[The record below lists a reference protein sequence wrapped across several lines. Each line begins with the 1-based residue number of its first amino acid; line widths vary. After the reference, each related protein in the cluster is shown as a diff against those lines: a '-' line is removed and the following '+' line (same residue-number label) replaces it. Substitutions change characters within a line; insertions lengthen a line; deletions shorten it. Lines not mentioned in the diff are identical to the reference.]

1 MRRARRRRHR
11 AVAALVTLGAGLAA
25 GCEVAGTT
33 APDVDRRVVVH
44 AVLNPG
50 VAQQT
55 IIVERTVRSVGQS
68 VDGTRAYEPI
78 TNARVVIYG
87 PRQDSAVAVRSAGAD
102 AGVYRVQSIT
112 VTDGSAGT
120 AVPNVLRLRPGER
133 YRLRVETTLGVA
145 LGETRIPVGG
155 AFDVARRTFNLDRDT
170 LRLDLAAVRN
180 AAGFFLRHETS
191 SVAHEHYATAIDAV
205 LLLPQVAARGEPGAK
220 PWPFAF
226 AHESIYPG
234 ITQRFTVVAVD
245 SNYFKYYVAGFDPFG
260 DDTRGNTLT
269 GGVGL
274 FGAVAPLMSKT
285 LDLTADADTPIEG
298 TWIDDFVQTTL
309 TSTISLNSTPYYPG
323 DAGGRRLSLTGTG
336 RAEGGTVEAYGYTE
350 AVGATLQFIPVSS
363 ANQPVAATA
372 EMVGPYLVLTD
383 VRTGQRVRYTKR

>member
-1 MRRARRRRHR
+1 MVSGRSWGRLA
-11 AVAALVTLGAGLAA
+11 TLGVVLAA

-55 IIVERTVRSVGQS
+55 IIVEQTLRSVTPPVQ
-68 VDGTRAYEPI
+68 GTRPYEPI
-78 TNARVVIYG
+78 ANARVVIYG
-87 PRQDSAVAVRSAGAD
+87 PRQDSAVAVRPAGAD

-120 AVPNVLRLRPGER
+120 AAPNVLRLRPGER

-145 LGETRIPVGG
+145 HGETTIPVGG
-155 AFDVARRTFNLDRDT
+155 ALDAARRTFNLDRDT
-170 LRLDLAAVRN
+170 LRLNLAAVRN

-191 SVAHEHYATAIDAV
+191 SAVHEHYAASVDAALV
-205 LLLPQVAARGEPGAK
+205 VPQVIAQGEPGAK
-220 PWPFAF
+220 PWPFSF

-245 SNYFKYYVAGFDPFG
+245 SNYFRYYVAGFDPFG

-298 TWIDDFVQTTL
+298 AWSADFVPTTL
-309 TSTISLNSTPYYPG
+309 PSTLSLYASPYFPG
-323 DAGGRRLSLTGTG
+323 EQFGRRVSLTGTG
-336 RAEGGTVEAYGYTE
+336 RAGGVTVEAYGYIE
-350 AVGATLQFIPVSS
+350 GPGATLQFISASASS
-363 ANQPVAATA
+363 QPVEATA
-372 EMVGPYLVLTD
+372 AMVGLDLVLTD
-383 VRTGQRVRYTKR
+383 ERTGQRVTYRKR